1 MHSWLASMPQRYPWI
16 PKTGMKSRTLAI
28 RIPRLAELI
37 IKDKVVLPIP
47 FTMLI
52 KVLLVY
58 KNGHIQ
64 DRVTMYPP
72 AMELWN
78 STVPIQLPNVSSST
92 QQMLPRKMQE

>member
-1 MHSWLASMPQRYPWI
+1 
-16 PKTGMKSRTLAI
+16 MKSRTLAI
-28 RIPRLAELI
+28 RIPRLVELI

-72 AMELWN
+72 PWDRGTARFQFN
-78 STVPIQLPNVSSST
+78 CQTCCST
-92 QQMLPRKMQE
+92 QQMLPRKNAGGAVDSVCSRLFNL